1 MKGMLGEAGECMPQ
15 LIDLL
20 CEIIHWPFKDSDL
33 IPLRKNILSV
43 LDWFTL
49 DYGNFPKLDV
59 PRENLQLNTTEVL
72 VSEPTDAG
80 TSPIF
85 SSGNR
90 GEEF

>member
-1 MKGMLGEAGECMPQ
+1 MKGMLGEVWECLPQ
-15 LIDLL
+15 LIYLL
-20 CEIIHWPFKDSDL
+20 CEIIYWPSKDSGL
-33 IPLRKNILSV
+33 IPLRRNILSI
-43 LDWFTL
+43 LDGLIL

-59 PRENLQLNTTEVL
+59 PGENLQLNTSEAL
-72 VSEPTDAG
+72 VSEPMDTG